1 MSFLA
6 TQTHEL
12 NYSLNS
18 VTTNATST
26 YPPNHIQES
35 QPAIFENILFHSVT
49 PLYYKSRVHL
59 SFSIAEEFNPRYA
72 MIRGLIEFHRSNHFS
87 FQYNIK
93 QRTIEVD
100 TDESQLPELQL
111 FLINVS
117 IWLQQEIQFKHTLR
131 MILHFEDEYKLKSA
145 AMYSLLKKT
154 TS

>member
-1 MSFLA
+1 MSLLA
-6 TQTHEL
+6 TQVQEV

-18 VTTNATST
+18 VNTST
-26 YPPNHIQES
+26 PFTHPTNHIQES
-35 QPAIFENILFHSVT
+35 KPTIFENILFHGVA
-49 PLYYKSRVHL
+49 PLYYKSRVRL

-72 MIRGLIEFHRSNHFS
+72 MIRGLIEFHRSKHFS

-93 QRTIEVD
+93 QRTIEID

-111 FLINVS
+111 FLNNVS
-117 IWLQQEIQFKHTLR
+117 LWLQQELQFKNTLR
-131 MILHFEDEYKLKSA
+131 MILQFEDEYKLKSA